1 MREQFG
7 PPGGRCYSTRE
18 VSSML
23 GVNES
28 TVKRWSDSGKLTCF
42 KTLGGHRRYTPGRI
56 LEFVERFKYDVGS
69 TLSNPIQRKSS
80 GENPID
86 LLLKKKDYRTL
97 REVFFA
103 DALKGDIE
111 SMTIM
116 LVRCSSS
123 AGISVSRIYEEFV
136 SRTINKIRKL
146 GREEKLNLDQQENS
160 IDVILE
166 SFFRL
171 KDLVRT
177 NP

>member
-1 MREQFG
+1 
-7 PPGGRCYSTRE
+7 
-18 VSSML
+18 ML

-42 KTLGGHRRYTPGRI
+42 KTLGGHRRYTPDRI
-56 LEFVERFKYDVGS
+56 LEFVERFNYDVGS
-69 TLSNPIQRKSS
+69 TLSIPIQRKRG
-80 GENPID
+80 GEDPIE

-103 DALKGDIE
+103 DALKGNIE
-111 SMTIM
+111 SMARM
-116 LVRCSSS
+116 LVRCTSRP
-123 AGISVSRIYEEFV
+123 GISVPRIYEEFV

-146 GREEKLNLDQQENS
+146 GRQKKLNNLQQEDAINA
-160 IDVILE
+160 ILD

-177 NP
+177 NL